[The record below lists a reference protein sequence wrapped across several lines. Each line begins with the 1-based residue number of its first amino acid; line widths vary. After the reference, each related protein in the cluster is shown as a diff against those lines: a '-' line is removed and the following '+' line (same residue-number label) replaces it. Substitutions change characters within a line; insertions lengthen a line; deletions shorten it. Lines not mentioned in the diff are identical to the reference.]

1 MKCNCRIVVTV
12 YNLKTHHHVRSSPD
26 IQMASFDPENRH
38 QLQTCVSMSILF
50 SVLSPLYLNLISF
63 PSPPKK
69 KNSRSFLTQILS
81 QCHNKYKLR
90 MLSKVFYKNV
100 HSKMNKNSLI
110 AHFILLPSTATCFG
124 CHLQPSSG
132 AIKTDRKEYI

>member
-1 MKCNCRIVVTV
+1 MLCGRNVEQEILKCVVHIVTIVDHKQYESSFPKCYKNTYALDVFMKCNCRIVVTV

-81 QCHNKYKLR
+81 
-90 MLSKVFYKNV
+90 
-100 HSKMNKNSLI
+100 
-110 AHFILLPSTATCFG
+110 
-124 CHLQPSSG
+124 
-132 AIKTDRKEYI
+132 